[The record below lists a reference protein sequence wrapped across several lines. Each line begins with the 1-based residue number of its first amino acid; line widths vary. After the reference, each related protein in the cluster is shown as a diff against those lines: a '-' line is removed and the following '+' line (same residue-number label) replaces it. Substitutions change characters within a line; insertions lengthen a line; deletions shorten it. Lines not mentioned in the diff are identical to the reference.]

1 MFEDSLS
8 PRDAAELLPL
18 LLLLDDDV
26 VQLFVFSFGNR
37 GRRWRSAP
45 AGPRCSEGPAY
56 TPMEHPSWTQG
67 ACSAGFGRKT
77 VAELTDVVPNLK
89 RREAQEPDKNRYYT
103 GKNHHHVQACVHRGQ
118 RAGALV
124 LPTGNL

>member
-8 PRDAAELLPL
+8 PRDAAELMPLL
-18 LLLLDDDV
+18 LLLLDDNDV
-26 VQLFVFSFGNR
+26 PIQLFVFSFWNR
-37 GRRWRSAP
+37 GRRCRSAP

-67 ACSAGFGRKT
+67 ACSAGVGRKA

-89 RREAQEPDKNRYYT
+89 KEGST
-103 GKNHHHVQACVHRGQ
+103 
-118 RAGALV
+118 RAR
-124 LPTGNL
+124 